1 MFIEKIKLVSVTNK
15 TVVLFDV
22 MSLFTNIPLT
32 EVIDIATNLF
42 SENSPDKNLLSV
54 SSENVLE

>member
-22 MSLFTNIPLT
+22 MSLFPNIPLT